1 MDDDVQP
8 ADRAAAFLDAVRASE
23 LFAASEMLLASTKI
37 SVPVFGVAGFGPKVF
52 IRFLGLVIQQFPDFT
67 YLAGGRHQG
76 DGEVMD
82 FADVSA
88 TQTGGSAPTGRSLA
102 MTVTMI
108 VRYDKGGIR
117 EIEADFAAY
126 PVMIA
131 LGRMVEPTAE
141 FAVDPE
147 PVHAPVVEPVVASVV
162 EPVVAP
168 VVKPVEA
175 AAPPEEWAA
184 ADVAPPTTV
193 KPSRLARLRS
203 GLAGKAATPE
213 QSEESLAPVPLDMA
227 ALLRPYAAEGSIAA
241 AYPSA
246 LAAPSSTATARVAH
260 PTAVNPLA
268 QLLEIDDDTD
278 DETAAD
284 GKRRI
289 AVGRPSLR
297 RLLIVVGAL
306 LVAALIGAGMGRLQ
320 SSRQDNAKPAPAP
333 HTSLVQP
340 QVHPVQ
346 PDPA

>member
-67 YLAGGRHQG
+67 YVAGGRHQG

-82 FADVSA
+82 FADVTA
-88 TQTGGSAPTGRSLA
+88 THTGGSAPTGRSLA

-108 VRYDKGGIR
+108 VRYDHVGIR

-147 PVHAPVVEPVVASVV
+147 PPTMHVPVVEPVETA
-162 EPVVAP
+162 AP
-168 VVKPVEA
+168 QEA
-175 AAPPEEWAA
+175 APQERVAA
-184 ADVAPPTTV
+184 VAAPPTTE

-203 GLAGKAATPE
+203 GLAGKTAPAD
-213 QSEESLAPVPLDMA
+213 EEPDESPAQAPLDIA
-227 ALLRPYAAEGSIAA
+227 ALLRPYVAEG
-241 AYPSA
+241 
-246 LAAPSSTATARVAH
+246 SSTATYPSVPAASSSAAPAQVAH

-268 QLLEIDDDTD
+268 QLLEIDAGIDA
-278 DETAAD
+278 ETAAD

-289 AVGRPSLR
+289 AVDRPMLR

-306 LVAALIGAGMGRLQ
+306 LVAALLGAAMGRLQ
-320 SSRQDNAKPAPAP
+320 SARQDNAKPAPAP

-340 QVHPVQ
+340 QVRPVQ